1 MTLLSDLSGMLLFR
15 AASLRARAQRRGM
28 MAGIV
33 WFALGFLAFVE
44 IRRHVYAALPEMAA
58 VPSGPMGYVFDLKL
72 FQVVFF
78 VTIIYVPVIIALA
91 GAMGG
96 RNRAP
101 ASCGREYRGQMSV
114 FLPLWGTLFLIAAPV
129 QYLAPQFLV
138 VGIVGVSVGM
148 STLLTLLG
156 VYTFWAVKRLND
168 LSAAQSLGA
177 LALSCATLPLYYLL
191 LSFPYAF
198 LSAVLASLAYA
209 GFRFIRR
216 RLRSRRTSRSGA
228 PDPRIRVQR

>member
-15 AASLRARAQRRGM
+15 ATSLRERAQRRGIT
-28 MAGIV
+28 AGV
-33 WFALGFLAFVE
+33 LWFALGLLAFAE

-58 VPSGPMGYVFDLKL
+58 VPSDLIGYVFNLKL

-78 VTIIYVPVIIALA
+78 ATIIYVPAILALA

-101 ASCGREYRGQMSV
+101 AFFGREYRGQISV

-156 VYTFWAVKRLND
+156 IYTFWAVKRLND
-168 LSAAQSLGA
+168 LSAAQSLGV

-191 LSFPYAF
+191 LSSPYAF
-198 LSAVLASLAYA
+198 LFAVLVSLSYA

-216 RLRSRRTSRSGA
+216 R
-228 PDPRIRVQR
+228 